1 LHKGCGRGAISISF
15 LRCETCAAE
24 RPDRPVAARHGAA
37 FISNEHHGAS
47 KGTALRGLRG
57 EEVGAGAARPHHI
70 DLRAG
75 DQARDQEALAA
86 HLRPCNDARQLSDP
100 LREGGIKA
108 CGASEAVLHRIAR
121 GSGLALR
128 RSRGIVGPRWTVMDC
143 D

>member
-1 LHKGCGRGAISISF
+1 
-15 LRCETCAAE
+15 
-24 RPDRPVAARHGAA
+24 
-37 FISNEHHGAS
+37 
-47 KGTALRGLRG
+47 
-57 EEVGAGAARPHHI
+57 
-70 DLRAG
+70 
-75 DQARDQEALAA
+75 
-86 HLRPCNDARQLSDP
+86 